1 MASSSSVRS
10 KRDDAAEQAS
20 TIAKDLQE
28 VGTATRRMASDS
40 VEALRETANQYLD
53 EGRTR
58 VRELGESVQHRVQ
71 DQPMTS
77 VLVAAAAGFLLGVL
91 WVRR

>member
-1 MASSSSVRS
+1 MASSVRS
-10 KRDDAAEQAS
+10 KREDVSDQAS
-20 TIAKDLQE
+20 NVAQGLQD
-28 VGTATRRMASDS
+28 VSAATRRMASDS

-53 EGRTR
+53 EGRNR
-58 VRELGESVQHRVQ
+58 VRELSENMQTRVQ

-77 VLVAAAAGFLLGVL
+77 ILVAAAVGFVLGVL